1 MIIAAYVFANKFANN
16 ETAQVRAIQKWISSN
31 RIKPS
36 TVQWYFDREIGI
48 DNFRPEFAQLQRD
61 IEAKAVGTVLIYS
74 LNRIACSFKSGL
86 EVLEAWC
93 KKDVRVV
100 SVYQSFDI
108 KSDYENVT
116 ALIKAISTWNLEIRK
131 ERQAI
136 GMQSARQKG
145 RLHGRRKGA
154 FKAGVNYKRAA
165 LLRRRGR
172 TIKQIATALGVSAS
186 TVSRYLKHAKS
197 LEQQRD

>member
-16 ETAQVRAIQKWISSN
+16 ETAQVRAIQKWIASN

-36 TVQWYFDREIGI
+36 SIHWYFDREIGI

-86 EVLEAWC
+86 EVLESWC
-93 KKDVRVV
+93 KQDIRVV
-100 SVYQSFDI
+100 SVSQSFDI
-108 KSDYENVT
+108 KSDFENIS
-116 ALIKAISTWNLEIRK
+116 ALVDAISTWNLEIRK

-136 GMQSARQKG
+136 GMEAAKRKG
-145 RLHGRRKGA
+145 KLHGRRKGA

-165 LLRRRGR
+165 LMRRKGKKLRE
-172 TIKQIATALGVSAS
+172 ISKALGVSMT
-186 TVSRYLKHAKS
+186 TVVRYLNYAK
-197 LEQQRD
+197 END